1 MMTPHLQQ
9 RFEQLLR
16 FAKDPQYAVTARE
29 SVAAAKELVET
40 LYSVELLTTAE
51 YNDYRAL
58 WLLAKLDVSAAEDK
72 RNADALQMA
81 KNAWDGSRTEDTVSV
96 RGLEVAVSD
105 FLRVPA

>member
-29 SVAAAKELVET
+29 NVAAAKELVET
-40 LYSVELLTTAE
+40 LYSVDLLDTSE
-51 YNDYRAL
+51 YNDYRGL

-72 RNADALQMA
+72 RAADSLQMA
-81 KNAWDGSRTEDTVSV
+81 INQFDGARTVSV
-96 RGLEVAVSD
+96 RGQQVEVSE
-105 FLRVPA
+105 FLRKPA